1 MHVYEFDYNYDP
13 RIIIVHLIK
22 KEKKESRPLAA
33 YVRDNIIMSP
43 QKHIKLNCYS
53 SSDFVFV
60 FLIR

>member
-1 MHVYEFDYNYDP
+1 M
-13 RIIIVHLIK
+13 
-22 KEKKESRPLAA
+22 KEKKSRPLAA